1 MTTYHRLLLI
11 TALTSAFLTFCL
23 LQINA
28 ISSPATVHQQ
38 PQQLQSAPQPK
49 VTEYYVMTQP
59 GMMTLAWQPCT
70 SQACQPLHAAYNRK
84 AASQNNDIG
93 I

>member
-1 MTTYHRLLLI
+1 MTTYHSLLLI

-23 LQINA
+23 LQTNA
-28 ISSPATVHQQ
+28 INSSATVQQQ

-49 VTEYYVMTQP
+49 VTEYYVMNQP
-59 GMMTLAWQPCT
+59 GMMTLVWQPCT
-70 SQACQPLHAAYNRK
+70 NQGCQPLHAAYSQ
-84 AASQNNDIG
+84 AAFQNNDIG

>member
-23 LQINA
+23 LQTNA
-28 ISSPATVHQQ
+28 INSSATVQQQ

-49 VTEYYVMTQP
+49 VTEYYVMAQP

-70 SQACQPLHAAYNRK
+70 SHSCQPLHATYNRS